1 MEPEHFTFGFMTLYM
16 SYLQSSLV
24 SYKRNQQLRSMT
36 SLWVVCKKK
45 VSYAWF
51 YLLSEIIE

>member
-45 VSYAWF
+45 VSYA
-51 YLLSEIIE
+51 